1 MLAKAGLQL
10 PTASY
15 ADCAAPRF
23 DSSSSSSVLWLDFHV
38 HKNAGTSVREAMH
51 ALQRRLPA
59 RAVYFDRMQ
68 SIKLRSLQAW
78 RASSNCSGFAAV
90 EFHEH
95 RWVFLPSLLPWVR
108 SLRLRA
114 ASSGACCNCTRPFLT
129 TRVREPLEWYL
140 SLYTWAAIAT
150 RPWGGKPVSRECR
163 ASPVPAAAAD
173 GCSVSFLEWVRR
185 AQPRII
191 AGRLLA

>member
-1 MLAKAGLQL
+1 M
-10 PTASY
+10 
-15 ADCAAPRF
+15 
-23 DSSSSSSVLWLDFHV
+23 LWLDFHV
-38 HKNAGTSVREAMH
+38 HKNAGTSVRGAMH

-95 RWVFLPSLLPWVR
+95 RWVFLPSLLPWIR
-108 SLRLRA
+108 SLRA
-114 ASSGACCNCTRPFLT
+114 ASSGPCCSCTRPFLT
-129 TRVREPLEWYL
+129 TRAREPLEWYL
-140 SLYTWAAIAT
+140 SLYTWSDMLK
-150 RPWGGKPVSRECR
+150 RR
-163 ASPVPAAAAD
+163 
-173 GCSVSFLEWVRR
+173 SVSFLEWVRC
-185 AQPRII
+185 AQAPTI